1 MRAKSLSVWRS
12 PGWLNEAGAKTGP
25 VEVGAA
31 EPETEVLDAGED
43 TVVVGNET
51 DDKFCVDGVENGE
64 ITDAEVEEVFEDRGA
79 VDNVWDECD
88 VKLICASTG
97 GAVEDETETIVE
109 NVDDWPAG
117 RLCTEVS
124 EVFIL

>member
-12 PGWLNEAGAKTGP
+12 PGWLNEAGAKTRP

-31 EPETEVLDAGED
+31 ELETEVLDAGED

-51 DDKFCVDGVENGE
+51 DDKFSVDGVEKGE
-64 ITDAEVEEVFEDRGA
+64 IADAEVEEVFKGRG
-79 VDNVWDECD
+79 V
-88 VKLICASTG
+88 
-97 GAVEDETETIVE
+97 VEDEMEAIVE
-109 NVDDWPAG
+109 KVDDWLVE

-124 EVFIL
+124 EVFRLSMLALSP